1 MLWWDRYGFDN
12 MRTGTHYAELVFWH
26 PVGSVGHIVQ
36 SGASKARNIDTVFF
50 KLKWDQYR

>member
-1 MLWWDRYGFDN
+1 MLWWDRYRFDN
-12 MRTGTHYAELVFWH
+12 MRTGTHYAELIFLH

-50 KLKWDQYR
+50 KLRLDQYR